1 MLVKDWMNKD
11 VITIEEK
18 DSMQDA
24 IKLLKEHDIR
34 MLPVM
39 KMGKLVGIVTDRDLK
54 RASASDATL
63 LEIHELIYLLS
74 RIKVKEIMTKNPI
87 TVPFDHTVEETAEI
101 LLTDKIS
108 GAPVVD
114 HEGQLV
120 GTITQSD
127 IFKVLVSLTG
137 LSKRGISFSFMV
149 EDRSGSIKDVTDI
162 IRKYGGRIASILSSY
177 DRVPKGHR
185 RVYVRMY
192 NIDRSKLPQLKD
204 ELREKAALLYMVDH
218 RENVREIY

>member
-1 MLVKDWMNKD
+1 MLVKDWMSKD
-11 VITIEEK
+11 VIKIDENE
-18 DSMQDA
+18 SMQEA
-24 IKLLKEHDIR
+24 IKYLKEHDIR

-39 KMGKLVGIVTDRDLK
+39 KKGKLVGIVTDRDLK

-63 LEIHELIYLLS
+63 LEIHELIYVLAQ
-74 RIKVKEIMTKNPI
+74 IKVKEIMTKNPI
-87 TVPFDHTVEETAEI
+87 TVPFDYTVEETAEI
-101 LLTDKIS
+101 LLTNKIS

-114 HEGQLV
+114 HEGQLM

-149 EDRSGSIKDVTDI
+149 EDRSGSIKEVTDI
-162 IRKYGGRIASILSSY
+162 IRAYGGRMASILSSY
-177 DRVPKGHR
+177 ERIPKGYR

-192 NIDRSKLPQLKD
+192 NVDRSRIPQLKE
-204 ELREKAALLYMVDH
+204 ELKAKAALLYMVDH
-218 RENVREIY
+218 RENAREIF